1 MIDAT
6 LFNYN
11 YNYDDEFSL
20 KLFSISMFPLHFTD
34 ENKILKCIIVKNY
47 L

>member
-20 KLFSISMFPLHFTD
+20 KLFSISMFLM
-34 ENKILKCIIVKNY
+34 KIKY
-47 L
+47 